1 MASLRECFLLA
12 HHLYFLCLLFLTL
25 LPLECREML
34 PLVSFPEVLKS
45 LAVIN
50 VNVDSSLN
58 SEENISN
65 LESLSQVFRV
75 KTVAW
80 VGLFCCFVFY
90 IFLLPS
96 EFPKCFV
103 VYAVLSSG
111 CSRIK
116 VFWFFV

>member
-12 HHLYFLCLLFLTL
+12 YHLYFLWLLFLTL
-25 LPLECREML
+25 LPLGRREML

-50 VNVDSSLN
+50 INVDSSVN

-65 LESLSQVFRV
+65 LESWSQVFRV

-80 VGLFCCFVFY
+80 VGLFCSVLFFTFFFPLNSTSV
-90 IFLLPS
+90 LLLMQFSDLGAP
-96 EFPKCFV
+96 E
-103 VYAVLSSG
+103 
-111 CSRIK
+111 
-116 VFWFFV
+116 